1 MNFSKI
7 LFFIHFPNLGYIENV
22 KNKMPKRKVYTISQI
37 VDAFYSGVSAEK
49 IGKMVKTLAPKN
61 KSSSK
66 KLKG

>member
-7 LFFIHFPNLGYIENV
+7 LFFIHFPNLGFIENV

-37 VDAFYSGVSAEK
+37 TDAFYSGVSPEK
-49 IGKMVKTLAPKN
+49 IRKMVETLVPKS